1 MVSIHE
7 RDDWLSCTLDSGNDG
22 DRGQGGLS
30 SLTSEHSP
38 GPQGVVVAG
47 TRTQES
53 EGRERRWKENSAE
66 GCGALVKGGH
76 WAGYKKRGGNNKG
89 HFPTL
94 PWCPSE
100 LKLTSGGQSS
110 C

>member
-53 EGRERRWKENSAE
+53 EGRERRWEESSAE